1 MDVLDGF
8 GHGVRAADAVRQMIY
23 TPAQRPGFA
32 AWATAFAYGDG
43 RIGLSFKETVRG
55 RDPQYRPPRLE
66 LGEAV
71 GAPVSYCSVECGSE
85 NECSYRVYLVSS
97 DGGQTFS
104 GDGALPAPGGGVPQ
118 HGPAGRDDHRL
129 RRAAPQRGRHRLVRP
144 YPRAQQRRRRRDLGR
159 PRLPA
164 GGDRAV
170 PVAAQDAARRDDP
183 AAAEPLR
190 HPVGGG
196 PPARHAQTPCCRAR
210 RRSTASRRAF

>member
-104 GDGALPAPGGGVPQ
+104 ETGRCLLQEGSFLNMGLPDGTIIGYDV
-118 HGPAGRDDHRL
+118 
-129 RRAAPQRGRHRLVRP
+129 
-144 YPRAQQRRRRRDLGR
+144 
-159 PRLPA
+159 PRLNED
-164 GGDRAV
+164 GTGWS
-170 PVAAQDAARRDDP
+170 
-183 AAAEPLR
+183 E
-190 HPVGGG
+190 
-196 PPARHAQTPCCRAR
+196 
-210 RRSTASRRAF
+210 STSGYG